1 MKVEVK
7 NLVKHFGKNK
17 AVDDIS
23 FSFSKG
29 QIFGFIGPNGA
40 GKTTT
45 IRIMSTLLEPDKG
58 DILFN
63 GTSIKEYPEEIRR
76 ILGYM
81 PDSLPEHTDI
91 KVEEYIDFFAR
102 AFGLKGKARQKTI
115 QDINEFTGL
124 GPLRHKYL
132 KALSKG
138 MKQRVSLARAI
149 IHDPQVLIMDE
160 PAAGLDPRARIELR
174 ELMKILAD
182 SGKLILVSSHILS
195 ELEDICH
202 GTVIIEKGKIL
213 HSGIKN
219 NITNTQKNTESS
231 TVFFIRALSP
241 QEEILKKLAENPFIV
256 SYELAPDNEIRISI
270 KGGDTE
276 ASEVLKHLLNQ
287 DLKIVEFR
295 HQGLGLEELFMNVT
309 KGEVN

>member
-45 IRIMSTLLEPDKG
+45 IRIISTLLEPDKG

-63 GTSIKEYPEEIRR
+63 GTSIKEYPEDIRR

-102 AFGLKGKARQKTI
+102 AFGLKGKARTKAI
-115 QDINEFTGL
+115 KDINEFTGL
-124 GPLRHKYL
+124 EPLRQKYL

-138 MKQRVSLARAI
+138 MKQRVSLARAL
-149 IHDPQVLIMDE
+149 IHNPKVLIMDE

-182 SGKLILVSSHILS
+182 NGKVILVSSHILS

-213 HSGIKN
+213 HSGIQN
-219 NITNTQKNTESS
+219 NITSSRKNAENS
-231 TVFFIRALSP
+231 TIFFIRALTP
-241 QEEILKKLAENPFIV
+241 QDEILKKLAENPFII
-256 SYELAPDNEIRISI
+256 SNEPAPNNEIKINI

-287 DLKIVEFR
+287 NLKIVEFR